1 VNALPQVQI
10 TLQQDTVCNTT
21 TLITLLG
28 GSPAGGTYSGP
39 GVNGNIFDP
48 AIAGVGTHYVLYEF
62 IDANGCGATDSA
74 AIVVDLCTDVTDL
87 SAAPAVTM
95 FPNPTDGIVKIVANS
110 DVQLIRV
117 LDVQGREVYSSTVNT
132 KQAEVNLS
140 NFATGLYF
148 VRVVTVEGETIME
161 LIKN

>member
-1 VNALPQVQI
+1 
-10 TLQQDTVCNTT
+10 VCNTT
-21 TLITLLG
+21 TLITLSG

-48 AIAGVGTHYVLYEF
+48 AVAGVGTHYVLYEF

-87 SAAPAVTM
+87 SAGPAVTM